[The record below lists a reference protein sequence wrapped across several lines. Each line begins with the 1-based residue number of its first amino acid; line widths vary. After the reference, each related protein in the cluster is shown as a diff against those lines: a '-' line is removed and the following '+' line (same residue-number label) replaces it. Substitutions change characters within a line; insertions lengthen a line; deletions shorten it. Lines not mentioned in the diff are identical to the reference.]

1 MTNRVHLSRRGF
13 LTSAAAS
20 ALLLQ
25 AKPVKNV
32 PVGLLIYSVLQDW
45 KKDMPG
51 TLAALAGFGYQG
63 VELTQ
68 YEAWTAA
75 QAQEIRKAADSLHLK
90 IFSTHTEPE
99 HFVAGEKMDRMIE
112 LNQILGTQTVC
123 CVRGVAETPG
133 GVGYRAKHEGADGWR
148 ELASLLQSASAIL
161 ASKGMRCSFHN
172 HPIEFQGETG
182 NRPIDWLAEARDL
195 TFHID
200 VNVCRRAGSDP
211 IAFMRRYPGR
221 TDSLLLTDG
230 PADANRHAPLFGKG
244 DTPWKEVF
252 DVAEN
257 AGGVRFYLLTHGA
270 AAWSPMEVVGGGEKG
285 YQNGGEVVPCLGSC
299 SE

>member
-270 AAWSPMEVVGGGEKG
+270 AAWSPMEVAQRDLEQ
-285 YQNGGEVVPCLGSC
+285 YRLIHN
-299 SE
+299 

>member
-1 MTNRVHLSRRGF
+1 VGKMTNRVYLSRRRF
-13 LTSAAAS
+13 LASAAAS
-20 ALLLQ
+20 SVLLQ
-25 AKPVKNV
+25 ARPVRNV
-32 PVGLLIYSVLQDW
+32 PVGLLTYSVLQDW
-45 KKDMPG
+45 KRDMEG

-68 YEAWTAA
+68 YESWTASK
-75 QAQEIRKAADSLHLK
+75 AQEIRKSADSLRLK
-90 IFSTHTEPE
+90 IFATHTEPE
-99 HFVAGEKMDRMIE
+99 HFVAGDKMDRMIE

-123 CVRGVAETPG
+123 CVRGVAETPD
-133 GVGYRAKHEGADGWR
+133 GVGYHAKHEGADGWR

-161 ASKGMRCSFHN
+161 AAKGMRCSFHN
-172 HPIEFQGETG
+172 HPVEFHGEPG
-182 NRPIDWLAEARDL
+182 NRPIDWLAEAREL

-230 PADANRHAPLFGKG
+230 PADADRHAPLFGKG
-244 DTPWKEVF
+244 DTPWKEIF
-252 DVAEN
+252 VAAES

-270 AAWSPMEVVGGGEKG
+270 AAWSPLEVARRDLEQ
-285 YQNGGEVVPCLGSC
+285 YQLIHDR
-299 SE
+299 